1 MSQQCVT
8 VSVTACRVKMSHRSN
23 PSLDDTLPL
32 DKTAPGFGL
41 SDNNQT
47 YYGSDLSVSTSK
59 KSNDSSVKI
68 MYEVI
73 NLTDSKSDNDKNQV
87 VNLRFG
93 R

>member
-1 MSQQCVT
+1 
-8 VSVTACRVKMSHRSN
+8 MSHRNN

-32 DKTAPGFGL
+32 DKNAPGFGL
-41 SDNNQT
+41 SDSNQT

-93 R
+93 K

>member
-1 MSQQCVT
+1 MT
-8 VSVTACRVKMSHRSN
+8 VSVTAYRVKMSHRNN

-32 DKTAPGFGL
+32 DKKASGFGL
-41 SDNNQT
+41 SESNQT

-68 MYEVI
+68 VYEVI
-73 NLTDSKSDNDKNQV
+73 NLTDSKSDDGKNQGV
-87 VNLRFG
+87 ILRFG

>member
-1 MSQQCVT
+1 
-8 VSVTACRVKMSHRSN
+8 MSHRTKQ
-23 PSLDDTLPL
+23 SLDDTLPL
-32 DKTAPGFGL
+32 DKNAPGFGI
-41 SDNNQT
+41 SDNNKT
-47 YYGSDLSVSTSK
+47 YYGSDFSVSTSK
-59 KSNDSSVKI
+59 RSNDSSVKF